1 MTRCSSSLTGTAKC
15 SNEEKRKTRS
25 DPFFLIT
32 ALLGQKLENSM
43 KAQIGFSLFQFSF
56 SFNFLNQNSEKFLL
70 VALVL
75 AAAAA
80 SSAITGVQMSSAK
93 CHPVDPR
100 NSHQPLGLNNLWTE
114 QQLELERA
122 RARRSAACALNV
134 HDKVNIK
141 NSS

>member
-1 MTRCSSSLTGTAKC
+1 MTRCSSSLSAKC

-32 ALLGQKLENSM
+32 SLLGQKLENSM
-43 KAQIGFSLFQFSF
+43 KAQVGFSLFQFSF
-56 SFNFLNQNSEKFLL
+56 SFNYLDQNSEKFLL

-114 QQLELERA
+114 QQLERA